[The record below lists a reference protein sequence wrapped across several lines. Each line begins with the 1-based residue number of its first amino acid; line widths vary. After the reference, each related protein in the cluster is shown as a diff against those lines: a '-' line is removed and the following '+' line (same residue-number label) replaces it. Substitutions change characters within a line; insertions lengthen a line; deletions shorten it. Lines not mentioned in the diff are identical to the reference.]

1 MKILVAD
8 DDPDVAAAV
17 QQLLRGDNREIVIVN
32 DGLRA
37 LGALLDGRA
46 PSIAILDSVMPGMN
60 GPEVCR
66 KARAAIGSRPLHIIL
81 LTVLSRETEVENG
94 LAAGADDYM
103 TKPFSPRELI
113 ARVRA
118 AERVIGLQND
128 LAKRIRELEE
138 ALQRV
143 KTLEGFLPICM
154 YCKRVRNEKNFWQQV
169 ETYVTDHSH
178 ARFSHGICAECE
190 EKHFPP
196 EYRES
201 R

>member
-8 DDPDVAAAV
+8 DDADVVAAV
-17 QQLLRGDNREIVIVN
+17 QELLRSEKHEIVVAN

-37 LGALLDGRA
+37 LGVLLDGKA
-46 PSIAILDSVMPGMN
+46 PSIAILDSVMPGMS

-81 LTVLSRETEVENG
+81 LTVLSRETEVEHG

-103 TKPFSPRELI
+103 TKPFSPRELL

-118 AERVIGLQND
+118 AERGIGLQND
-128 LAKRIRELEE
+128 LAGRIRELEA

-143 KTLEGFLPICM
+143 KTLEGLLPICM
-154 YCKRVRNEKNFWQQV
+154 YCKRVRNEKNFWEQV
-169 ETYVTDHSH
+169 ETYVSNHSQ

-190 EKHFPP
+190 KKHLPP
-196 EYRES
+196 H
-201 R
+201 